1 LLGEIAKTIHDQSP
15 HIQNAMNNLLIT
27 AGIRVAPLFEQ
38 AMAVEPVVAANNC
51 NTQTAAEYL
60 EKYAAQKK
68 IGTKIKNLNR

>member
-1 LLGEIAKTIHDQSP
+1 
-15 HIQNAMNNLLIT
+15 
-27 AGIRVAPLFEQ
+27 LFEQ